1 MKLNW
6 NFRKGARGS
15 GAVIWIHLWELQNAS
30 HRNKQFGLIGICCV
44 HINTSPYT
52 HTHAPPPPP
61 THTLPPFHTHFFS
74 LADSLIVFSVHSCLT
89 VRCLESKDPKEP
101 LRLGLGNWVNQIS
114 GQFAQCNDLNGTGL
128 TQFPNPNQLSSESLG
143 GRSWG
148 LCFQDTLD
156 CMHTKC
162 ITFNRVLN
170 TNTSWSLPTLLLHQV
185 IIWQ

>member
-1 MKLNW
+1 MPVTETNSL
-6 NFRKGARGS
+6 GLLEY
-15 GAVIWIHLWELQNAS
+15 VVYILIHL
-30 HRNKQFGLIGICCV
+30 
-44 HINTSPYT
+44 PT
-52 HTHAPPPPP
+52 H
-61 THTLPPFHTHFFS
+61 THTLPPPPPHTRFPPIPHTLLLLGRLSNSIQCTFMLDCKVS
-74 LADSLIVFSVHSCLT
+74 WKQ
-89 VRCLESKDPKEP
+89 RP

-114 GQFAQCNDLNGTGL
+114 GQFAQYNDLNGTGL

-156 CMHTKC
+156 CMHTNC